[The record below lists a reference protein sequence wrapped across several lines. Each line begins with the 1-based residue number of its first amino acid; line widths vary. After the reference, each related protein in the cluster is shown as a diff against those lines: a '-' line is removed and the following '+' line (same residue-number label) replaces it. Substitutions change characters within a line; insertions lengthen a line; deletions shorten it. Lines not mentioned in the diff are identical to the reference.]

1 MVQHGRSAS
10 PKKEVALMQR
20 FCQAFASAGV
30 GESRSGED
38 VEDDDSGAVCSS
50 CYLSREADQDAI
62 CVGGRL
68 DRWRLWR
75 AVLMRRPRAGCVLRE
90 GASSVALCD

>member
-1 MVQHGRSAS
+1 
-10 PKKEVALMQR
+10 MQR

-30 GESRSGED
+30 GESRSG
-38 VEDDDSGAVCSS
+38 EDDDSGAVCSS

-62 CVGGRL
+62 CAGGRL

-90 GASSVALCD
+90 GASVALCD